1 MDACRLTID
10 ALGRFHHTGLEC
22 VFHECGGLIAQSGQ
36 MGNLVLL
43 DVLQH
48 HFVDS
53 TNQPSGQSLPG
64 VSMRANCQST
74 TRW

>member
-1 MDACRLTID
+1 MNAAAWLLNR
-10 ALGRFHHTGLEC
+10 GH
-22 VFHECGGLIAQSGQ
+22 

-43 DVLQH
+43 NVLQH

-53 TNQPSGQSLPG
+53 THQPSGQSLPG

-74 TRW
+74 IPW